1 MFGLKEHRA
10 KIKTTRK
17 INSHRLEQ
25 FIKFKKKKTIASLT
39 GFFNYILPLIIG
51 IYQLT

>member
-10 KIKTTRK
+10 KIKNDKK

-25 FIKFKKKKTIASLT
+25 FIKFKKKKTIAFL
-39 GFFNYILPLIIG
+39 NWLL
-51 IYQLT
+51 